1 MKAGFHLRS
10 QHTRRAGLV
19 PVAMI
24 LLVLAAGCSS
34 DPGPARRG
42 GPAGARAKPPAPMA
56 GQDIFFDGAIL
67 AEIHVGTDG
76 MPDPASDGSGPG
88 GGEGRRRRGG
98 GSGRMSVA
106 GGSGGF
112 GGNIAGGVPFGEGG
126 RPARDFGGG
135 AAAGPRPMMGGG
147 RPVMI
152 HLRFTNR
159 GTATVELQIA
169 DFLSP
174 LGNFVVR
181 PEKLTVEP
189 GQSLET
195 EPMTSQLAGAF
206 SEVTATLVLRLDSRT
221 ERKSFPLKALPAPA
235 DQAPNPPRS

>member
-1 MKAGFHLRS
+1 MTHSLHS
-10 QHTRRAGLV
+10 WRRAGWAPAL
-19 PVAMI
+19 MI
-24 LLVLAAGCSS
+24 LLVLTAGCSS
-34 DPGPARRG
+34 DPGPGRSSPAVARS
-42 GPAGARAKPPAPMA
+42 KPPAPLA
-56 GQDIFFDGAIL
+56 GQDTFFDGLIL

-76 MPDPASDGSGPG
+76 MPEAAPAGSGSSG
-88 GGEGRRRRGG
+88 GGEGHRRRGG

-106 GGSGGF
+106 GGTGGF

-126 RPARDFGGG
+126 RPSRDFGG
-135 AAAGPRPMMGGG
+135 APDAGPRPMMGGG

-152 HLRFTNR
+152 HLRFTNL
-159 GTATVELQIA
+159 GTATVGLQIA

-181 PEKLTVEP
+181 PEKLTLEP

-206 SEVTATLVLRLDSRT
+206 TEVTATLVLRLDGRV
-221 ERKSFPLKALPAPA
+221 EKKSFPLKALPAPA
-235 DQAPNPPRS
+235 AQAPNPPKS

>member
-1 MKAGFHLRS
+1 MTLFLHPW
-10 QHTRRAGLV
+10 RRAGLA
-19 PVAMI
+19 PAMMI

-34 DPGPARRG
+34 DPGPGRRG

-56 GQDIFFDGAIL
+56 GQDTFFDGLIL

-76 MPDPASDGSGPG
+76 MPDAAPDGSHDSG
-88 GGEGRRRRGG
+88 GSEGRRRRGG

-106 GGSGGF
+106 GGTGGF
-112 GGNIAGGVPFGEGG
+112 GGNITGGVPFGEGG
-126 RPARDFGGG
+126 RPSRDFGG
-135 AAAGPRPMMGGG
+135 APGPRPMMGGG
-147 RPVMI
+147 RPVLI
-152 HLRFTNR
+152 HLRFTNH
-159 GTATVELQIA
+159 GTAPVELHIT

-181 PEKLTVEP
+181 PEKLTLEP

-206 SEVTATLVLRLDSRT
+206 TEVTATLVLRLDGRA
-221 ERKSFPLKALPAPA
+221 ERKSFPLKVMPALATQP
-235 DQAPNPPRS
+235 

>member
-1 MKAGFHLRS
+1 MTLSLHS
-10 QHTRRAGLV
+10 WRRAGLV
-19 PVAMI
+19 PALAI

-34 DPGPARRG
+34 DPGSGRRG
-42 GPAGARAKPPAPMA
+42 GPAVTRAKPPAPMT
-56 GQDIFFDGAIL
+56 GQDTFFDGSIL

-76 MPDPASDGSGPG
+76 MPDAAPNESGNNG
-88 GGEGRRRRGG
+88 GGEGHRRRGG
-98 GSGRMSVA
+98 GSGRMNVA

-126 RPARDFGGG
+126 RPSREFGG
-135 AAAGPRPMMGGG
+135 APAAGTRPMPGG

-152 HLRFTNR
+152 HLHFTNH
-159 GTATVELQIA
+159 GPAAVELQIT

-181 PEKLTVEP
+181 PEKLTLEP

-206 SEVTATLVLRLDSRT
+206 SEATATLVLRLGDRA
-221 ERKSFPLKALPAPA
+221 EKRSFPLKALPAETV
-235 DQAPNPPRS
+235 QAPNPPRS

>member
-1 MKAGFHLRS
+1 MTLSLHS
-10 QHTRRAGLV
+10 WRRAGLA
-19 PVAMI
+19 PALII
-24 LLVLAAGCSS
+24 LLLLAAGCSS
-34 DPGPARRG
+34 DPGPGRRG
-42 GPAGARAKPPAPMA
+42 GPAGARGKPPAPMS
-56 GQDIFFDGAIL
+56 GQDTFFDGSIL

-76 MPDPASDGSGPG
+76 MPEAPEGSGPS

-106 GGSGGF
+106 GGTGGF
-112 GGNIAGGVPFGEGG
+112 GGNVAGGVPFGEGG
-126 RPARDFGGG
+126 RPARDFGG
-135 AAAGPRPMMGGG
+135 APGPRPLMGGG

-152 HLRFTNR
+152 HLRFTNH
-159 GTATVELQIA
+159 GTAAVVLQIA

-181 PEKLTVEP
+181 PEKLTLEA

-206 SEVTATLVLRLDSRT
+206 TEVTATLVLRLDGRA
-221 ERKSFPLKALPAPA
+221 EKKSFPVKAVPVHNA
-235 DQAPNPPRS
+235 DQNTQP

>member
-1 MKAGFHLRS
+1 
-10 QHTRRAGLV
+10 
-19 PVAMI
+19 MI

-34 DPGPARRG
+34 DPGPGRRDD
-42 GPAGARAKPPAPMA
+42 PAGARSKPLAPMA
-56 GQDIFFDGAIL
+56 GQDTFFDGSIL

-76 MPDPASDGSGPG
+76 MPEITPDGSGPSG

-106 GGSGGF
+106 GGTGGF
-112 GGNIAGGVPFGEGG
+112 GGNVAGGVPFGEGG
-126 RPARDFGGG
+126 RPRDFGGAPG
-135 AAAGPRPMMGGG
+135 TGPRPMMGGG

-152 HLRFTNR
+152 HLRFTNH
-159 GTATVELQIA
+159 GTAHVELQIA

-181 PEKLTVEP
+181 PEKLILEP
-189 GQSLET
+189 GRSLET

-206 SEVTATLVLRLDSRT
+206 SEVTATLVLRLDGRA
-221 ERKSFPLKALPAPA
+221 EKKSFPLKAVPAPA
-235 DQAPNPPRS
+235 DQAPNPPKS